1 METNKT
7 YKVIIPYT
15 ESSGSSRKYKIEY
28 TVEAKNCSEAKLL
41 AKKKFDDYSIN
52 NNASWIR
59 IPNLSAIRI
68 WRIYP
73 NDPSTP
79 QFIDDLIKKLPCKD
93 PNETIKILERLGE
106 LEDTTASSKII
117 SLMKTDNAKII
128 AASINTLGNIGDP
141 TSFFVVK
148 NSYSQK
154 NNEEI
159 RLAVVNTLYKLAL
172 PEDDILDFY
181 RVAIHNILTRDNVFK
196 LETPELIPLWLAEIS
211 NDNEFETVKNTI
223 LKLGEK
229 AFRVLTKLNIKHP
242 QVFSHASKLV
252 EMLKP
257 IATEKKWED
266 LPEALKKYNLL

>member
-128 AASINTLGNIGDP
+128 AASINTLGN
-141 TSFFVVK
+141 
-148 NSYSQK
+148 
-154 NNEEI
+154 
-159 RLAVVNTLYKLAL
+159 L
-172 PEDDILDFY
+172 LDHQYFQEC
-181 RVAIHNILTRDNVFK
+181 L
-196 LETPELIPLWLAEIS
+196 
-211 NDNEFETVKNTI
+211 
-223 LKLGEK
+223 LKQ
-229 AFRVLTKLNIKHP
+229 R
-242 QVFSHASKLV
+242 
-252 EMLKP
+252 
-257 IATEKKWED
+257 
-266 LPEALKKYNLL
+266 